1 MPEDGKEKVLGER
14 DFIFSIVRK
23 YINENSNPKNTAI
36 FWSKE
41 KIYEQAP
48 DIQCILSELNAHH

>member
-1 MPEDGKEKVLGER
+1 MIAKHLRNNMPEDGKEKVLGER

-36 FWSKE
+36 FL
-41 KIYEQAP
+41 
-48 DIQCILSELNAHH
+48 IQGKNL

>member
-1 MPEDGKEKVLGER
+1 MERRKFLVKEIL
-14 DFIFSIVRK
+14 FLALS
-23 YINENSNPKNTAI
+23 ENTLMKIRIQKIPQY

-48 DIQCILSELNAHH
+48 DIQCILSEVNADH

>member
-1 MPEDGKEKVLGER
+1 MERRKFLVKEIL
-14 DFIFSIVRK
+14 FLALS
-23 YINENSNPKNTAI
+23 ENTLMKIRIPKI
-36 FWSKE
+36 PQYVWSKE